1 MVITIDGPAGSG
13 KSTVAQR
20 IAQQLNIFYLNTGL
34 LYRAVA
40 YLLFVDPAGAF
51 FNQGDKGVEDLTI
64 AQLQGLPD
72 LEYSYS
78 AKGAAIAVKGKDITA
93 QLFGTA
99 GIDQLASKISA
110 LPPVRQY
117 LLEVQRVVARRHDV
131 IADGR
136 DCGTVVFPHAEYKFF
151 LTASV
156 EVRAQRRMLDPK
168 TQTLGLTY
176 EQVRADV
183 AERDERDKNRAIAPL
198 RIPDYAIIIDASSL
212 SIDEV
217 VKKII
222 SHIQGSTL

>member
-1 MVITIDGPAGSG
+1 MIITIDGPAGSG

-40 YLLFVDPAGAF
+40 YLLFVDPSAPF
-51 FNQGDKGVEDLTI
+51 FNQLDKGIESLTL
-64 AQLQGLPD
+64 AHLQCLPA

-78 AKGAAIAVKGKDITA
+78 LNGAAVSVAGKDITS
-93 QLFGTA
+93 QLFATT

-110 LPPVRQY
+110 LPAVREY
-117 LLEVQRVVARRHDV
+117 LLDVQRLIAKKHDV

-136 DCGTVVFPHAEYKFF
+136 DCGTVVFPLAEYKFY

-156 EVRAQRRMLDPK
+156 EIRAQRRMLDPK
-168 TQTLGLTY
+168 TQSLGLTY

-183 AERDERDKNRAIAPL
+183 AERDERDKNRSIARL
-198 RIPDYAIIIDASSL
+198 RIPEQAVIIDASFL

-217 VKKII
+217 VSKII
-222 SHIQGSTL
+222 ICIKR

>member
-1 MVITIDGPAGSG
+1 MIITIDGPAGSG

-34 LYRAVA
+34 LYRTVA
-40 YLLFVDPAGAF
+40 YLLFVDPTAPF
-51 FNQGDKGVEDLTI
+51 FNQLDKGIESLTL
-64 AQLQGLPD
+64 AHLQGLPA
-72 LEYSYS
+72 LEYSYLLN
-78 AKGAAIAVKGKDITA
+78 GAAVSVAGKDITA
-93 QLFGTA
+93 QLFATT

-110 LPPVRQY
+110 LPAVREY
-117 LLEVQRVVARRHDV
+117 LLELQRVVATKHDV

-136 DCGTVVFPHAEYKFF
+136 DCGTVVFPDAEYKFF

-168 TQTLGLTY
+168 TQALGLTY
-176 EQVRADV
+176 DQVRADV

-198 RIPDYAIIIDASSL
+198 RIPDQAVIIDASSL

-222 SHIQGSTL
+222 TSIRM